1 MKKKFTKYLA
11 VIFFLCAVITVTVL
25 WYTCK
30 YNNESNQPEKMQLTA
45 STDSELIQYGKELLV
60 HTSKYLGPKG
70 TVAQIS
76 NGMNC
81 QNCHLEAGTRITA
94 NCLAAVASTYPK
106 YRERSGK
113 VETIAFRINECM
125 LRSLNGKELDSNGKE
140 VKAITAYLLWLGKD
154 VKTVQLMKSS
164 NSSSL
169 PFLNRAA
176 DTMHGR
182 IVFMANCQRCHGSNG
197 TGQLQEDSVAYLFPP
212 LWGSNS
218 YNVSAGLF
226 RLSRLATFIKYN
238 MPYTPVPAAPQL
250 TDEEA
255 WDVAAFILSKERPQK
270 FFSYDWPKLT
280 TKPVDYPFGPFTDT
294 FSAWQHKYGPFKPI
308 VAAKQNSR

>member
-1 MKKKFTKYLA
+1 MKGNFTQYFVVMLM
-11 VIFFLCAVITVTVL
+11 VCTVVFATVL
-25 WYTCK
+25 WTSCK
-30 YNNESNQPEKMQLTA
+30 QEKQWHAPDINTLPVNA
-45 STDSELIQYGKELLV
+45 QSELIRYGKELIV
-60 HTSKYLGPKG
+60 HTSNYLGPKG
-70 TVAQIS
+70 TVLHIS

-81 QNCHLEAGTRITA
+81 QNCHLEAGARLNA
-94 NCLAAVASTYPK
+94 NCLAAVAATYPK
-106 YRERSGK
+106 YRDRSGRI
-113 VETIAFRINECM
+113 ETIAFRINDCM
-125 LRSLNGKELDSNGKE
+125 IRSLNGKELDSNSNE
-140 VKAITAYLLWLGKD
+140 IKAITAYLLWLGKD
-154 VKTVQLMKSS
+154 VKKADHFSGMG
-164 NSSSL
+164 NSTL
-169 PFLNRAA
+169 PFLDRAA

-182 IVFMANCQRCHGSNG
+182 IVFTANCQRCHGSNG
-197 TGQLQEDSVAYLFPP
+197 TGQLQEDSIAYLFPP

-250 TDEEA
+250 TNEEA
-255 WDVAAFILSKERPQK
+255 WDVAAFIVSRERPQK